1 VAFDSGIFYSA
12 WSDNS
17 NSTGN
22 NPDGTLHKLDL
33 YTAAVPIP

>member
-1 VAFDSGIFYSA
+1 VAVQSGLFYPV

-22 NPDGTLHKLDL
+22 NPNGTLKQLDL
-33 YTAAVPIP
+33 YTARIVIP